1 MQRPLLV
8 IEDRD
13 EDFEVLKESLRG
25 SGVSNVLI
33 RCATGKEVAA
43 YLTAVASVDPAEYP
57 AIVLLDL
64 NIPGGDGRN
73 ILKELRSHPQL
84 RTAPVV
90 MLTTSSEPADI
101 EACYSSGASGYM
113 VKPLDLGLFESM
125 VHKMAAYWLEC
136 VELSQAVPRAYA

>member
-13 EDFEVLKESLRG
+13 EDFEVLKETLRG
-25 SGVSNVLI
+25 SGVSNHLI
-33 RCATGKEVAA
+33 RCATGQEVSA
-43 YLTAVASVDPAEYP
+43 YLSTAGALNPEEYP

-84 RTAPVV
+84 RMTPVV
-90 MLTTSSEPADI
+90 MMTTSSEPADI
-101 EACYSSGASGYM
+101 DACYSSGASGYM
-113 VKPLDLGLFESM
+113 VKVLDLSLFESM

-136 VELSQAVPRAYA
+136 VVLSQSAPRAYA